1 MNYYR
6 ELKVLRP
13 EGASSK
19 QAFGSAASPPDL
31 WKGWSAFPQDER
43 SDVGNKEFAASNR
56 TRQLSH
62 KILSPD
68 KKRPRPRHG

>member
-43 SDVGNKEFAASNR
+43 SDFGNKGLPRR
-56 TRQLSH
+56 TEPGSCH
-62 KILSPD
+62 TKILSPD
-68 KKRPRPRHG
+68 